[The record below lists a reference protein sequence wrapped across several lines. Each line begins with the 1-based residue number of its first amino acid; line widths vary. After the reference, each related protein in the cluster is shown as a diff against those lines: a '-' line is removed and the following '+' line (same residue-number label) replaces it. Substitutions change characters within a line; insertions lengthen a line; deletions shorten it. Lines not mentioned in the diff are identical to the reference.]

1 MASMAWLWEGNSLG
15 FCPVSLDSALRW
27 CGLWALLWQLA
38 QYKLLSAHRKCPPLS
53 GNGVAKCFIPDQ
65 EELLRCEA
73 EGSPGQGAGGAD
85 SAGRWQC
92 QVQRGRRCS
101 GSCPKEEQPLKS
113 CRRPAW
119 ELTQSPSSTRRA
131 RGCRQ

>member
-1 MASMAWLWEGNSLG
+1 MAWLWEGNSLG

-73 EGSPGQGAGGAD
+73 EGSPGQGAGG
-85 SAGRWQC
+85 GR
-92 QVQRGRRCS
+92 QRGQVAVPGAERQEVRGELSQRRTAF
-101 GSCPKEEQPLKS
+101 EELQ
-113 CRRPAW
+113 A
-119 ELTQSPSSTRRA
+119 PSLGA
-131 RGCRQ
+131 DPEPFLHQACKGL